1 MKKKAYTAPS
11 TETVETGAQTLFAT
25 SSNISRGRRSGG
37 SDDPTAEEGIY
48 WGD

>member
-11 TETVETGAQTLFAT
+11 TETVETGTQTLFAT
-25 SSNISRGRRSGG
+25 SSNISRGRSGS